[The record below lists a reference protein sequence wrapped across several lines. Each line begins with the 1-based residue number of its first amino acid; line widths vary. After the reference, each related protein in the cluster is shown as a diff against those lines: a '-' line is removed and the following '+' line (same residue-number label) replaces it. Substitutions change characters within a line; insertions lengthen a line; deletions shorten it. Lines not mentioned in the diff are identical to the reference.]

1 MPDSIDHEALKK
13 VIEQR
18 AKESEEKRS
27 RMKDRA
33 ENLFEGLRARLGT
46 ETSDA
51 AKKAYVEGY
60 KGYAAKARVAE
71 GIEVGHSTTE
81 ERVAAKL
88 KRKPK
93 KKKITARKKRLGS
106 ECPSC
111 ERPDAKTQKIFISQ
125 THEIRGQNI
134 TVRAAVKECNKC
146 GFKWS
151 LGDSTH
157 DAMTIYVKRNNPAAR
172 KFKNLLF
179 ISGNVWAHLCGT
191 CKDTF
196 CNGSEELTFAK
207 GNEQC
212 ACKGCKNGAGYLL
225 KLGPIDGGDMVED

>member
-18 AKESEEKRS
+18 AKESEEKRV
-27 RMKDRA
+27 RMEDRA
-33 ENLFEGLRARLGT
+33 ENLFEDLLARLGT
-46 ETSDA
+46 EISDD
-51 AKKAYVEGY
+51 AKKAYVE
-60 KGYAAKARVAE
+60 AHVAE
-71 GIEVGHSTTE
+71 GIGIGHSTTE
-81 ERVAAKL
+81 ERAATML

-93 KKKITARKKRLGS
+93 KKKIPARKKRLSS
-106 ECPSC
+106 ECPAC
-111 ERPDAKTQKIFISQ
+111 KRPDAKTRKIFISQ
-125 THEIRGQNI
+125 THEIHGQNI

-179 ISGNVWAHLCGT
+179 ISGNVWADLCGT

-196 CNGSEELTFAK
+196 CNGSEELTFTK